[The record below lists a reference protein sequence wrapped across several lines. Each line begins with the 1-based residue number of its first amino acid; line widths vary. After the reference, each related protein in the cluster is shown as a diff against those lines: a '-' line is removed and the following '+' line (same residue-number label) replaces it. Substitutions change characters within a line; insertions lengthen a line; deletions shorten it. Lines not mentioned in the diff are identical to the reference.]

1 MPESSF
7 VRLAGTLALL
17 GVALSAGCSDTPTAL
32 QRFGPPT
39 ALQIVTGNA
48 QTGEANLVLPIP
60 LTVQVLDAEGRGVP
74 GVTVTWSVRAGGGA
88 LLARTFPTVTDSIG
102 LVVVFWQLGSPL
114 TGAQGVVAACC
125 LAPAA
130 IFTAHAE
137 LALAQRLSVIGG
149 VWQVDTVGRTL
160 ALPLVVQVLRADGT
174 PDAGATVAWSALS
187 RGGQVS
193 PRFARADAAGQATTT
208 WTLGT
213 VAGPET
219 TVALVRG
226 LPPAL
231 VFATALPGPPARVA
245 ITPSSLPVLGVIG
258 DTVHVSAQAWD
269 RYGNLEIN
277 PVQLRARDSTIVGVS
292 GSVVQARHHGTTW
305 IAGGVGVLGDSVQ
318 VTVLGFSAVSDGGG
332 HTCALSLAGD
342 AYCWGENYQGS
353 IGDGTRIDRPRPVPI
368 GPGLGL
374 RLPFTDWHTCALTA
388 SGQAFCWGLDQS
400 GELGDGS
407 PNYATEV
414 RQVQPV
420 AVAGGHLFTGISAGR
435 SHSCAVEISGDA
447 YCWGDNG
454 IGQLGRDTLTS
465 TCLENGINRCSNWP
479 IPVAGGLKFT
489 RVSAG
494 SWEHSCGVTTSG
506 AAYCWGSNGSSQLGN
521 DSTSDRCGFPIDQG
535 YPCSHIPLRV
545 EGGVVFKSVKAG
557 GYFTCG
563 LSDTGEGYCWGYGV
577 TGDLGN
583 GANVTSTMPVKVSG
597 GLSFTDVQAGRW
609 NACGL
614 TTGGKVYCWGGSYG
628 STPAPVLANLV
639 FGSLAAGG
647 DGGSARACALTTDN
661 DLYCWYSGAY

>member
-17 GVALSAGCSDTPTAL
+17 GLALSAGCSDT
-32 QRFGPPT
+32 PT

-48 QTGEANLVLPIP
+48 QTGEANQVLPIP

-88 LLARTFPTVTDSIG
+88 LLARTFPTVSDSTG

-465 TCLENGINRCSNWP
+465 TCL
-479 IPVAGGLKFT
+479 
-489 RVSAG
+489 
-494 SWEHSCGVTTSG
+494 
-506 AAYCWGSNGSSQLGN
+506 
-521 DSTSDRCGFPIDQG
+521 DSDRCGFPIDQG